1 MRPHRIRGL
10 LNKMITKETLSGA
23 IIKPKK
29 NRKIIFGEK
38 RLLPK
43 VINLEYFNAADADKV
58 TGAIID
64 SSDFPDLQALL
75 NKPSALRQRVHDTAR
90 SLKLTPAAG
99 ISGERE
105 PVESAPPNTAARK
118 APWGLNREH
127 GKTPTN
133 QKRSP
138 ARVSAPTRRGRHAAT
153 KNRSSEPLLR
163 QEHIAR
169 GPTANAFDS
178 PNDMSR
184 KLSKRQIRATARK
197 VRNNDKYTQPKITHE
212 DDLPPIL
219 YYRCLLSQH
228 RYPNPNRP

>member
-1 MRPHRIRGL
+1 
-10 LNKMITKETLSGA
+10 MITKETLSGA

-29 NRKIIFGEK
+29 SRKIIFGEK

-43 VINLEYFNAADADKV
+43 VINLGYSNAADADKV

-64 SSDFPDLQALL
+64 KSDFPELQALL

-118 APWGLNREH
+118 APWGLIREH
-127 GKTPTN
+127 GKAPVN
-133 QKRSP
+133 QERP
-138 ARVSAPTRRGRHAAT
+138 RFSAPTRRGRHAAT

-163 QEHIAR
+163 QEDIAG
-169 GPTANAFDS
+169 GPIANAFDS

-197 VRNNDKYTQPKITHE
+197 VRNNNKISY
-212 DDLPPIL
+212 P
-219 YYRCLLSQH
+219 LSFTIAAPSH
-228 RYPNPNRP
+228 STPCARTE